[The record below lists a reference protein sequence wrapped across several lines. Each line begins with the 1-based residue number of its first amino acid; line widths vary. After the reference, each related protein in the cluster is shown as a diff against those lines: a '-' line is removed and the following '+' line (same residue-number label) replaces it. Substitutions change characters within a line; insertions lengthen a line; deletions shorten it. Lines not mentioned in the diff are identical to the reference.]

1 MNIDRLEVLAQ
12 QYESELRE
20 YRLSGDLK
28 WLLPIFTSALDQSID
43 INKMSQEFFSSLTNN
58 ENMAFQA
65 IREEIG
71 FSGNISIVKM
81 IQKTN
86 LSRPVFTSL
95 LQKMEKFGIAQ
106 IKNQGVKGTNIIIR
120 EDIDNGNDNT

>member
-1 MNIDRLEVLAQ
+1 MITKETLIALMGQHEA
-12 QYESELRE
+12 ELRE
-20 YRLSGDLK
+20 YRLSGDAEY
-28 WLLPIFTSALDQSID
+28 LLPLINQALAGDTSVLVKDFFNALT
-43 INKMSQEFFSSLTNN
+43 EN
-58 ENMAFQA
+58 EMIAFQS

-71 FSGNISIVKM
+71 FSGNISVVKM

-106 IKNQGVKGTNIIIR
+106 IKNQGVKGTNIEIR
-120 EDIDNGNDNT
+120 KEVDDVQ